1 MSIQRP
7 WLVVALFGAVC
18 FVGVF
23 ALIHGW
29 IQPLFSII
37 ENGSGHS
44 AESTTTSSSFRRS
57 IFFNDN
63 DGNTLRLPKHP
74 LSQLPSEKLE
84 QDELRLLTDD
94 QDDANRTVVDE
105 QQSSRRL
112 PYYVRQPYRPQS
124 QRPCN
129 VFSPYRTGPWYN
141 NRNRNSYRNSN
152 WVDQHFGYG
161 NGRIFGYRPN
171 PCCNNCCNCCNKGD
185 SSSDDKNPTD
195 AETPSVAP
203 SRSDGPSFLLPTSPT
218 DDTPQPTPQPVP
230 TTPTVDSTPQPTAQP
245 VPTVPT
251 VDSTPQPTAQP
262 VVPTAPTVDSTSQP
276 TTAQPVLPTTPTV
289 DTSQPTTAQPTTTT
303 SASTP
308 TSSTTAPTIPTA
320 PMISTA
326 TPTAASSTLE
336 PTDQF
341 NIELMNMGSETT
353 YDAVL
358 QAAANRWERVIV
370 GDLTDVPENPDEQDL
385 FNGAF
390 PGAAAVNQA
399 VDDIL
404 IGYDF
409 TGIDGPNKVLGQATP
424 TRIAARASTP
434 GNKALPY
441 ASVITFDTEDFQ
453 NKDINN
459 PADFNTLVTIAVHEM
474 GHALGIGALWS
485 QVCGTGCPG
494 NTNYGCPAAQDKFDD
509 IFPGETLKMNLD
521 ETSDGSQVCGHWDAT
536 QYSQESWQDIM
547 APGLLPSKQSLLTI
561 ISAGAMEDLGYTV
574 NYNAADSIP
583 AMSTAFFVPDTNSTA
598 EEEEPMDE
606 TMSIIAPPASQN
618 SNADQS
624 SSSSPPP
631 PPSSSSE
638 WPKWQTPVLVTSGLA
653 MVGAAALALYFQAPL
668 LALMQGGSS
677 GAAAGAGAAAKG
689 AYLAGSAVEV

>member
-18 FVGVF
+18 FVF
-23 ALIHGW
+23 ALMHGW

-37 ENGSGHS
+37 ENGSSHS
-44 AESTTTSSSFRRS
+44 AESTTTSSSYRRT

-63 DGNTLRLPKHP
+63 DGSSLRLPKHP

-84 QDELRLLTDD
+84 QDELRVLTDD

-141 NRNRNSYRNSN
+141 NRNRNSYRHSN

-171 PCCNNCCNCCNKGD
+171 PCCNNCCNCCNNGD
-185 SSSDDKNPTD
+185 SSSDDKDPTD

-230 TTPTVDSTPQPTAQP
+230 TTPTV
-245 VPTVPT
+245 
-251 VDSTPQPTAQP
+251 VDTT
-262 VVPTAPTVDSTSQP
+262 QP
-276 TTAQPVLPTTPTV
+276 TTT
-289 DTSQPTTAQPTTTT
+289 QPTTTT

-308 TSSTTAPTIPTA
+308 TFSTTAPSVPTA
-320 PMISTA
+320 Q
-326 TPTAASSTLE
+326 PTAQLATTTAPTTAPVP

-341 NIELMNMGSETT
+341 NIELMNMGSETA

-370 GDLTDVPENPDEQDL
+370 GDLTDVPEDPAEPDL
-385 FNGAF
+385 FQGAF

-409 TGIDGPNKVLGQATP
+409 KSIDGADEVLGRATP
-424 TRIAARASTP
+424 TRITARASTP
-434 GNKALPY
+434 GNKVLPY
-441 ASVITFDTEDFQ
+441 ASVITFDMEDFQ
-453 NKDINN
+453 SKNLNN

-485 QVCGTGCPG
+485 QECGTGCPG
-494 NTNYGCPAAQDKFDD
+494 NTNYGCPSAQDKFDN
-509 IFPGETLKMNLD
+509 IFPGETLRMNLD
-521 ETSDGSQVCGHWDAT
+521 KTSDGEELCGHWDAT

-561 ISAGAMEDLGYTV
+561 ISVGAMEDLGYTV
-574 NYNAADSIP
+574 NYNAADDIP
-583 AMSTAFFVPDTNSTA
+583 AMSSAFFVPDINATA

-606 TMSIIAPPASQN
+606 TMSIISPPVSQN

-624 SSSSPPP
+624 SSSS
-631 PPSSSSE
+631 SE
-638 WPKWQTPVLVTSGLA
+638 WLKWQTPVLVTSGLA

-689 AYLAGSAVEV
+689 AYLAGSVVEV